1 MTETECIALKRSAF
15 ETYFRELNAQQRQA
29 VFSVTGPVLVLAGA
43 GSGKTTAII
52 QRIVNMIHFGDGYMQ
67 ADAYLSAED
76 AAWLREYREG
86 TVPADLERMR
96 EILAV
101 RPIRPWNILAITFT
115 NKAAGE
121 MRARLASTLGEE
133 MAGQV
138 NASTFHSAC
147 VRILRRSIALLGY
160 GNDFVIYD
168 TDDAK
173 RLMKNCLAENNVS
186 EKQFPPRTVI
196 QEISRAK
203 DRDGFSGANAGGFSW

>member
-86 TVPADLERMR
+86 TVPADCFCKL
-96 EILAV
+96 
-101 RPIRPWNILAITFT
+101 N
-115 NKAAGE
+115 
-121 MRARLASTLGEE
+121 
-133 MAGQV
+133 
-138 NASTFHSAC
+138 
-147 VRILRRSIALLGY
+147 
-160 GNDFVIYD
+160 FV
-168 TDDAK
+168 
-173 RLMKNCLAENNVS
+173 L
-186 EKQFPPRTVI
+186 
-196 QEISRAK
+196 
-203 DRDGFSGANAGGFSW
+203 